1 MSKISIIDT
10 IRGLSGLIESLFGE
24 PPTTKDITEGFTR
37 PTTYIQP
44 VYSET
49 AHEGELQHDTHELEL
64 IRFGERTRAG
74 YLSLLEWEAKLAEAL
89 QEPVVVEEQFFL
101 YPDEIEFMLDR
112 DDMTLTVTLT
122 VETYQLRDAEQAPT
136 MEDLTLSRKDG

>member
-10 IRGLSGLIESLFGE
+10 IRGLSGLIENLFGE

-49 AHEGELQHDTHELEL
+49 AREGELQHDTHELEL

-74 YLSLLEWEAKLAEAL
+74 YLSLLEWEAKLA
-89 QEPVVVEEQFFL
+89 EPVVVEEQFFL

-136 MEDLTLSRKDG
+136 MESLTLSRKDG